1 MRTRHAAVSAAALVL
16 GAALTGCEGVR
27 GTPGAAGAG
36 DPYFPRLGNGGYDVR
51 HYALTLA
58 YDPKTRHLEG
68 TADITSRATQDLSA
82 FNLDLAGL
90 TVHSAT
96 VDGDRAT
103 VRRAGHELTLRPR
116 HDLDDGAV
124 FRTVIRYSGTPRTIT
139 DPDGSEEGW
148 LPTADG
154 AVAVGQP
161 TGSMAWFPGNHTPAD
176 KAAYTVT
183 ITVPD
188 DVQALSNGE
197 RVATKR
203 AGGRTTTTWRTTAPM
218 ASYLA
223 TVAIGRYDLQ
233 ESRTES
239 GIPVLTATDEQV
251 ARETAPRRSADGGGG
266 PSVLSRLPSVLTW
279 AESRFGAYPFATAGA
294 IVERREDLGYALETQ
309 TRPLFPQD
317 ALTEPVLVHEVAHQW
332 YGDSVTPRSWQ
343 DMWLNE
349 GFATYA
355 EWLYDEDSGTRT
367 ARSRHESAYAHTPNW
382 AFAPAAPPSAAAIS
396 DAPVYERGAMLLQKL
411 REEVGDPVFF
421 RILKGWPAEHR
432 HGNAA
437 TDDFTRYAEQHA
449 GRDLTP
455 LWDTWLYGTDRPDEP

>member
-1 MRTRHAAVSAAALVL
+1 MSAAALVL

-27 GTPGAAGAG
+27 GTPGAAGAR
-36 DPYFPRLGNGGYDVR
+36 DPYFPKLGNGGYDVR

-68 TADITSRATQDLSA
+68 TAEITSTATQDLSA
-82 FNLDLAGL
+82 FNLDLEGL

-116 HDLDDGAV
+116 HDIDHGAV

-139 DPDGSEEGW
+139 DQDGSEEGW

-176 KAAYTVT
+176 KATYTVT

-188 DVQALSNGE
+188 SVQAVSNGE
-197 RVATKR
+197 RVTT
-203 AGGRTTTTWRTTAPM
+203 RTADGKTTSTWRTDAPM

-223 TVAIGRYDLQ
+223 TVAIGRYELA

-239 GIPVLTATDEQV
+239 GVPVLTAVDERV
-251 ARETAPRRSADGGGG
+251 ARETAPRSDADGGGAAA
-266 PSVLSRLPSVLTW
+266 VLSRLPAVLAW
-279 AESRFGAYPFATAGA
+279 AERRFGPYPFGSAGV
-294 IVERREDLGYALETQ
+294 IVERPEDLGYALETQ
-309 TRPLFPQD
+309 TRPVFPQD
-317 ALTEPVLVHEVAHQW
+317 ALTESVLVHELAHQW
-332 YGDSVTPRSWQ
+332 YGNSVTPTSWQ

-355 EWLYDEDSGTRT
+355 EWLYDEDKGTRT
-367 ARSRHESAYAHTPNW
+367 ARARHEAAYDHEPNW
-382 AFAPAAPPSAAAIS
+382 AFPPAGPPSAAAIS

-421 RILKGWPAEHR
+421 RILKGWPTDHR
-432 HGNAA
+432 HGNA
-437 TDDFTRYAEQHA
+437 TTEDFTRYAEQRA
-449 GRDLTP
+449 GRDLTD
-455 LWDTWLYGTDRPDEP
+455 LWDTWLYGGGRPDRP